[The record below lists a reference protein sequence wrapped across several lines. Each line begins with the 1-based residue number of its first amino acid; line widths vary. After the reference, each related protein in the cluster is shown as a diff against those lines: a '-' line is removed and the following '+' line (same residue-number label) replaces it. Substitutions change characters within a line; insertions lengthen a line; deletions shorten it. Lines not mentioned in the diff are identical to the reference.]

1 MLKVIAYTVGRSD
14 FERFLP
20 MLNALNS
27 NRKINL
33 KIVASYIHYLSYFG
47 STIKL
52 VRKNFNLIALNKNKR
67 DIKPQDSPKNLSN
80 KVGLEVHK
88 LSKIFYKEK
97 PDLIFVLGDRYEMIS
112 APIAAVPFNIPIVHL
127 YGGAVTEGAIDDVVR
142 HSITKMSNFHL
153 VAHEEYKRRIKQM
166 GEEKWRIKNIG
177 IPEISLMKKQEQKTE
192 KETSKII
199 GLDLKK
205 QTILVTYHP
214 VTLEISQLKKQIKSI
229 IKTLKEINKQV
240 IFTYPNSDVGFREIV
255 KNFKLMSKKSK
266 KVKLIKNAGLNL
278 YVNLMRHCDV
288 MLGNSSSGI
297 VEAASFKMP
306 VVNLGTRQKGK
317 IKPLNVIDSNFN
329 GKSMKKALKIALSQ
343 KFKKKIRKI
352 KNPYEKKINLNKL
365 VNDIIFYTRKKNFIK
380 KKFIN
385 VE

>member
-229 IKTLKEINKQV
+229 IKL
-240 IFTYPNSDVGFREIV
+240 
-255 KNFKLMSKKSK
+255 
-266 KVKLIKNAGLNL
+266 
-278 YVNLMRHCDV
+278 
-288 MLGNSSSGI
+288 
-297 VEAASFKMP
+297 
-306 VVNLGTRQKGK
+306 
-317 IKPLNVIDSNFN
+317 
-329 GKSMKKALKIALSQ
+329 
-343 KFKKKIRKI
+343 
-352 KNPYEKKINLNKL
+352 
-365 VNDIIFYTRKKNFIK
+365 
-380 KKFIN
+380 
-385 VE
+385 

>member
-1 MLKVIAYTVGRSD
+1 
-14 FERFLP
+14 
-20 MLNALNS
+20 
-27 NRKINL
+27 
-33 KIVASYIHYLSYFG
+33 
-47 STIKL
+47 
-52 VRKNFNLIALNKNKR
+52 
-67 DIKPQDSPKNLSN
+67 
-80 KVGLEVHK
+80 
-88 LSKIFYKEK
+88 
-97 PDLIFVLGDRYEMIS
+97 
-112 APIAAVPFNIPIVHL
+112 
-127 YGGAVTEGAIDDVVR
+127 
-142 HSITKMSNFHL
+142 
-153 VAHEEYKRRIKQM
+153 
-166 GEEKWRIKNIG
+166 
-177 IPEISLMKKQEQKTE
+177 PEISLMKKQEQKTE

-365 VNDIIFYTRKKNFIK
+365 VNDIIFY
-380 KKFIN
+380 
-385 VE
+385 